1 MHMILNVLLTTSLA
15 VLSAIKK
22 FAVLLAQQD
31 TVIADEFSDPQ
42 QLKLIVMLVIVF
54 AFVAIFG
61 LTFVIRSYRELKKQY
76 SQIESQHEEI
86 AVKNNEL
93 ADKNETLE
101 ELNMEKNNMISV
113 VAHDLKAPLGNI
125 QGLVELIKLE
135 EQVLTKDQLKY
146 LELLKK
152 VSNDAADMVDIMLNV
167 HRIES
172 ELHQLTLHEY
182 DIIELLKK
190 VINLHETAAQLKKT
204 NIVFIPSESA
214 CMINTDKQYFQ
225 QVISNIMQNA
235 VDFSPPSS
243 TIVVALLDSEKKISV
258 SITDQGPGISASDQ
272 KRLFSGYKKMT
283 AEDGSEKPAGIGLAI
298 VFRLL
303 EKLHGKI
310 DVESAAGKGATF
322 TVELTK

>member
-1 MHMILNVLLTTSLA
+1 MTLNIFLIFYSSILSLANSLA
-15 VLSAIKK
+15 VLQVQDPAN
-22 FAVLLAQQD
+22 LAD
-31 TVIADEFSDPQ
+31 DFSDPQ
-42 QLKLIVMLVIVF
+42 QLKLIVILVVLF

-61 LTFVIRSYRELKKQY
+61 LTFVIRSYRELKKQFTV
-76 SQIESQHEEI
+76 IESQHEEI
-86 AVKNNEL
+86 AEKNEEL
-93 ADKNETLE
+93 ASKNETLE

-125 QGLVELIKLE
+125 QGLVELIKLD

-152 VSNDAADMVDIMLNV
+152 VSNDTADMVDIMLNV

-182 DIIELLKK
+182 DIIELLQK
-190 VINLHETAAQLKKT
+190 VVKLHEPAAQLKKT
-204 NIVFIPSESA
+204 NIVFLPAEPSFLLS
-214 CMINTDKQYFQ
+214 TDRQYFQ
-225 QVISNIMQNA
+225 QIISNILQNA
-235 VDFSPPSS
+235 VDYSPNSA
-243 TIVVALLDSEKKISV
+243 TIIVALITSDKKVSI

-283 AEDGSEKPAGIGLAI
+283 GEDGSEKPAGIGLAI

-310 DVESAAGKGATF
+310 DVESATGKGATF
-322 TVELTK
+322 TVELIK

>member
-1 MHMILNVLLTTSLA
+1 MTINVLLTFYSA
-15 VLSAIKK
+15 ILSAARSSVL
-22 FAVLLAQQD
+22 FLFQQSTNAVD
-31 TVIADEFSDPQ
+31 DFSDPQ
-42 QLKLIVMLVIVF
+42 QLKMIVILVIVF

-61 LTFVIRSYRELKKQY
+61 LTFVVRSYRELKKQY
-76 SQIESQHEEI
+76 AVIESQHEEI
-86 AVKNNEL
+86 TEKNDEL
-93 ADKNETLE
+93 GKKNETLE

-125 QGLVELIKLE
+125 QGLVELIKLDQ
-135 EQVLTKDQLKY
+135 QVLTKEQLKY

-152 VSNDAADMVDIMLNV
+152 VSTDTAEMIDIMLNV

-182 DIIELLKK
+182 DIIELLQK
-190 VINLHETAAQLKKT
+190 VVKLHEPAADLKKT
-204 NIVFIPSESA
+204 NIVFLPGGSS
-214 CMINTDKQYFQ
+214 CLINTDKQYFQ
-225 QVISNIMQNA
+225 QIISNILQNA
-235 VDFSPPSS
+235 VDFSPSGAA
-243 TIVVALLDSEKKISV
+243 IIIALVATDKKVSI
-258 SITDQGPGISASDQ
+258 SITDQGPGIPASDQ

-283 AEDGSEKPAGIGLAI
+283 GEDGSEKPAGIGLAI

-322 TVELTK
+322 TVNLNK